1 VAGTALL
8 LHSACAELCLLLR
21 PLLFLVHHWLL
32 LLLLLVLVVVVVGQL
47 LGEGEGTPQGA

>member
-1 VAGTALL
+1 LL
-8 LHSACAELCLLLR
+8 PHSACADLCLLPR

-32 LLLLLVLVVVVVGQL
+32 LLLVVVVVVVGQL